1 MSNLKDAS
9 LYERIY
15 AVARQ
20 IPRGKVST
28 YGQVAA
34 IVGRSCSAREV
45 GYAMAALRNDD
56 QSVPWQRVINS
67 QGEISLRPGE
77 GAEAQRKLLEAEGV
91 QFDAK
96 GRVDFDLF
104 GWDGPDW
111 EWLDHNDFN
120 PAPLLRKPSKK
131 GDKGKQLSLF

>member
-1 MSNLKDAS
+1 MNAS
-9 LYERIY
+9 MPSPARYRPAKSPLTARLPPLSG
-15 AVARQ
+15 AVAR
-20 IPRGKVST
+20 RAK
-28 YGQVAA
+28 
-34 IVGRSCSAREV
+34 SA
-45 GYAMAALRNDD
+45 M
-56 QSVPWQRVINS
+56 PWQRVINS

-96 GRVDFDLF
+96 GRIDFDRF

>member
-1 MSNLKDAS
+1 MSTLKDAP

-15 AVARQ
+15 AVARK

-28 YGQVAA
+28 YGQVSA
-34 IVGRSCSAREV
+34 IVGRSCTAREV
-45 GYAMAALRNDD
+45 GYAMAALRDD
-56 QSVPWQRVINS
+56 DRSVPWQRVINS

-77 GAEAQRKLLEAEGV
+77 GAETQRQLLQAEGV

-96 GRVDFDLF
+96 GRVDFDRF

-120 PAPLLRKPSKK
+120 PAPLLRNPGKK
-131 GDKGKQLSLF
+131 GNKGKQLSMF